1 MHILETSEI
10 GQVSG
15 AGLLGL
21 NLNLGLL
28 DILGV
33 HAGVSVG
40 GNGGRCDSRG
50 RDHGRNNNCHDSG
63 RRGRHC

>member
-1 MHILETSEI
+1 MRILDTKEI
-10 GQVSG
+10 GAVSG

-28 DILGV
+28 DILGI

-40 GNGGRCDSRG
+40 GNQRGHDSRG
-50 RDHGRNNNCHDSG
+50 RDHGRSDCSGRG